1 MALLPITDENG
12 TVIDEYDDGRGE
24 EQASEPSAPPSSVAQ
39 ASSTVAS
46 HVPAAPPPVQA
57 HVAPATPAGSA
68 EDPTSFEA
76 SDVFI
81 GITLHRQD
89 GHPQGRL
96 VSVCIHNFSGIPV
109 VKTFREADLSTK
121 ARLDNMQKAIQTT
134 MQPFFLDLSNRRQ
147 KKLEQE
153 AKRAQATTRQ
163 IPPARPAQPP
173 SSSTQTSQKS
183 APPTSSAA
191 AAQPAA
197 KTAEKKKP
205 ERPASKYQQISM
217 F

>member
-24 EQASEPSAPPSSVAQ
+24 EQASEPSAPPSP
-39 ASSTVAS
+39 
-46 HVPAAPPPVQA
+46 VPAASPPPPVQA
-57 HVAPATPAGSA
+57 HVAPAAPTAGSA

-109 VKTFREADLSTK
+109 VKTFREADLSVK

-163 IPPARPAQPP
+163 ITPARPAQPP
-173 SSSTQTSQKS
+173 SSSTQESQKL